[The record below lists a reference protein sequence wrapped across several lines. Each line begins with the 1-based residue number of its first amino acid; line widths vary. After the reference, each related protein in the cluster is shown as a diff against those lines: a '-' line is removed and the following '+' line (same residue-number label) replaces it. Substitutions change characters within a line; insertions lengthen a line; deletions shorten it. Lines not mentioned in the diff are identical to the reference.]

1 MDTRPVVL
9 CPVDFT
15 EASDRSLPLALRV
28 ARRYGA
34 RLVLQHDV
42 IGVPPSNMGMVWMY
56 QADERERIE
65 KLEAE
70 SSARM
75 KELLATLPQDVPV
88 EARLTRGPRIGCI
101 LELARELPAAL
112 LIMATH
118 GAKGEDHAFLTERVV
133 EEAPCPVLAIRA
145 DLPGGERPE
154 DHLFAGEELV
164 AVVPV
169 DFSTH
174 SQKAMA
180 SAFDMAR
187 KIPIRLHILHVEP
200 EKSWD
205 DIRHMLEMPLTRH
218 RQARLDQ
225 SDSRL
230 KALVPEDLA
239 ERVTCEVRL
248 GQASHEALVEV
259 KNRRAH
265 LVVMGAHEKDALTKW
280 LFGATSSRILRES
293 PCPVWFV
300 SEKVP
305 FELAP
310 EKTTAVPAA

>member
-1 MDTRPVVL
+1 MDARPVVL

-15 EASDRSLPLALRV
+15 EASERSLPVALRV

-42 IGVPPSNMGMVWMY
+42 IGVPPANMGMVWMY
-56 QADERERIE
+56 QADEREHIE
-65 KLEAE
+65 ALEAE

-75 KELLATLPQDVPV
+75 KELLASLPSDVSI
-88 EARLTRGPRIGCI
+88 EARLTRGPRTGCI
-101 LELARELPAAL
+101 LQLARELPATL

-118 GAKGEDHAFLTERVV
+118 GAKNEEHSWVTERVV
-133 EEAPCPVLAIRA
+133 EEAPCPVLALRS
-145 DLPGGERPE
+145 DLPEGERPE
-154 DHLFAGEELV
+154 DHIFADEELT

-169 DFSTH
+169 DFSAH
-174 SQKAMA
+174 SRKALA

-187 KIPIRLHILHVEP
+187 KTSMRLHLLHIEP
-200 EKSWD
+200 QKSWD

-218 RQARLDQ
+218 RQMRLDE
-225 SDSRL
+225 SDGRL

-239 ERVTCEVRL
+239 DKVTCEVRL
-248 GQASHEALVEV
+248 GQASHEALIEAR
-259 KNRRAH
+259 NRRAH
-265 LVVMGAHEKDALTKW
+265 LVVMGVHEKDALQKW

-300 SEKVP
+300 SEMVP
-305 FELAP
+305 FDAS
-310 EKTTAVPAA
+310 TMAASPRPD